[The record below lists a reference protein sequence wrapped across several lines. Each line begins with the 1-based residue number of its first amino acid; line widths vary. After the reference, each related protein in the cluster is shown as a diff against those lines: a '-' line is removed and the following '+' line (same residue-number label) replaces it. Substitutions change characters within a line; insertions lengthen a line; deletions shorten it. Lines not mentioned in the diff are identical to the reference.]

1 MSFISFSIEV
11 LALLASLLTAS
22 IATAAFIYTKKEY
35 RLHMKK
41 EQAQALSKF
50 NERYSSD
57 KNIEIV
63 VKYLI
68 GEREGAEVV
77 IPTTYQLELF
87 LRFFEELEYAISQKM
102 LDEKHTFDMF
112 SYYALTAF
120 DSEELFLEDLDE
132 TCWNRFLAFIE
143 RMKRIELENQHLQ

>member
-1 MSFISFSIEV
+1 
-11 LALLASLLTAS
+11 
-22 IATAAFIYTKKEY
+22 
-35 RLHMKK
+35 MKK

-120 DSEELFLEDLDE
+120 DSEELFLD
-132 TCWNRFLAFIE
+132 IV
-143 RMKRIELENQHLQ
+143 